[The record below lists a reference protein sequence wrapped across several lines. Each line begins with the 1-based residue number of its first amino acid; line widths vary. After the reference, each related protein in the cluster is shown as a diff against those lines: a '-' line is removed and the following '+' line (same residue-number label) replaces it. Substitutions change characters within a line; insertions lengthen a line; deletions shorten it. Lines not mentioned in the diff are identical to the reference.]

1 MQTPAGKVQ
10 YLNKGAE
17 LLATLNNPIEQEI
30 YAGKLAEEANVERRT
45 VLLLVK
51 RFYQQRY
58 RSQEKKEFREF
69 QQQVSGLRDHIN
81 PDKRENLRAANAE
94 EAIIAYL
101 FQNPDMA
108 QYILSMLPPEKFST
122 AFNRRVYKVI
132 VGRMMNGV
140 SVSLTDISDI
150 FNMEE
155 ISSIAR
161 ILAKYHEVSVRQQD
175 AEKYINIILEE
186 KFKLNIHD
194 VQYAQTQ
201 DIQNYLARLR
211 KQKQ

>member
-1 MQTPAGKVQ
+1 
-10 YLNKGAE
+10 
-17 LLATLNNPIEQEI
+17 
-30 YAGKLAEEANVERRT
+30 
-45 VLLLVK
+45 
-51 RFYQQRY
+51 
-58 RSQEKKEFREF
+58 
-69 QQQVSGLRDHIN
+69 
-81 PDKRENLRAANAE
+81 
-94 EAIIAYL
+94 
-101 FQNPDMA
+101 MA